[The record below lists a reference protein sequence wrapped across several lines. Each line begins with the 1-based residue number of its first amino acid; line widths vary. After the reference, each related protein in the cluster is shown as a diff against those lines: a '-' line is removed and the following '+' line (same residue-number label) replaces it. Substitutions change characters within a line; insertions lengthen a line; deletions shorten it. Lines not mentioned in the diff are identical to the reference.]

1 MWGWSES
8 SNSMFSNP
16 LSKEGSRSRGGCFW
30 EECDSVLTYSFSLFF
45 DDECNLAFALD
56 YHFCSTFSFFS
67 AWRIQYFSTEGFS
80 HRILILFFGIT
91 PSYQLDGD
99 PEVFETGL
107 PFYEVWRVLNFNGL
121 HLSMLSSLFM
131 LEIGRLNASKLR
143 SAWRS

>member
-16 LSKEGSRSRGGCFW
+16 LSKEGSLSRGGCFW

-45 DDECNLAFALD
+45 DDECILAFALD

-67 AWRIQYFSTEGFS
+67 ACKIQYFSTEGFS

-143 SAWRS
+143 SAWSS